1 MSEGKP
7 AVRNLKILVRGR
19 VRVGDAVR
27 AVTEAFGIRP
37 CEGCERR
44 RQALNRLEIRL

>member
-1 MSEGKP
+1 MANEKP
-7 AVRNLKILVRGR
+7 VRKLKILVRGR
-19 VRVGDAVR
+19 IRAGDAVR
-27 AVTEAFGIRP
+27 MLTELAGIRP

>member
-1 MSEGKP
+1 MAREKP
-7 AVRNLKILVRGR
+7 VVLSMKIVVRGR
-19 VRVGDAVR
+19 IRAGDAVR
-27 AVTEAFGIRP
+27 ALTELAGIRP